1 MPAIISRL
9 LGIFL
14 ITLTLSSLAIEI
26 PKSLEEWKPWVL
38 EKHPDLNCPFMF
50 SDATRAC
57 TWPSELHVNASA
69 SGAKFTLHVETFK
82 NDWVGLPGN
91 MSLWPQNINDN
102 NTKAVVRDNANIPE
116 IYLTI
121 GNHEI
126 SGEIRWTELPRT
138 LQIPEQ
144 TGIVHLILNGKSML
158 TPAIENGN
166 QLLLSASETQTA
178 ATHQD
183 AFNMRVFRKMSDTIP
198 LQVITQLQM
207 EVSGKEREL
216 RLGQL
221 LLTGFTATEFKSA
234 LPARIEKDGSLRI
247 QVKPGSWELTL
258 VSHTTTPLKDLTFK
272 STSDL
277 WPQQEI
283 WVFEAQRQLRSVQVS
298 GVQTVDPQQTQLPEE
313 WKQFPAYLVTPETLF
328 KIEELQR
335 GVNKDAANE
344 LTLDKEMWLSF
355 NGKEFIMQDELSG
368 TIHNTRLETISP
380 YELTTA
386 SIAEKPQL
394 VTHLA
399 GSKNAGI
406 EIRTHYVN
414 LLGVSHLPRNLTVP
428 VSGWSEEFNSV
439 STNLYLP
446 PGWSLFTAT
455 GTSSENGSWISKWTL
470 WDMFLVLII
479 AVAIGRTTKLMY
491 GALAAVTLLIIYQRT
506 GAPVYIWLNLV
517 ATIALL
523 SFVGGKFKNFI
534 VKYTYISFIFLA
546 LILLPFAVREARA
559 IINPQL
565 ESEEFY
571 DFEFP
576 SIFLMS
582 SDSKKYKPVPA
593 AAPAPEA
600 AFEMSQSTAEEVVVT
615 GTRSYDSYA
624 KEERKDINKEYDPNQ
639 QTQTGLAIPSWKENT
654 VYLEWTGPVKA
665 TETTKLFLVP
675 PFINR
680 IGYLLSVLLPLLL
693 SGILLQQFFHALGK
707 NIKLPD
713 LRKLSNLAIL
723 PCVLITGLWMGPNQS
738 AQADVVIDQAIL
750 KELEE
755 RLTTPP
761 RCLPNCAAIES
772 LTLNVNDD
780 QLTIDMV
787 VHSNDLIA
795 LPLPSERE
803 QWWPNQVSV
812 DGKNATLIKT
822 PAHNLLVSLPKG
834 RHSLI
839 IKANL
844 QGRDALNLQFPLP
857 LHNVVTTT
865 QGWEVSGAPGALQA
879 SQSLQLQR
887 VERNEA
893 VSKSEHLRPD
903 PIAPFV
909 IVRRELHLGLEWTA
923 VTTVTRV
930 APAMGAIN
938 IEVPVIEGEQPLTT
952 QLNKNGKIS
961 VHLEAN
967 EYAISWNS
975 TVKQTTP
982 LQLQA
987 AQNTPWV
994 EIWALH
1000 ASPIWH
1006 TEPNGI
1012 APIQFAENENTPIWQ
1027 PWPGETLSI
1036 NITRPGATKGSYTT
1050 IDSATLTHEIGKRSN
1065 ASNLD
1070 LSIRTNQ
1077 GGQYNFAM
1085 PQGAKL
1091 STVNIDGTQ
1100 LSISATNGLIK
1111 IPLHPGEQRVAISW
1125 KTEDGAKFLS
1135 KSPQFSLEHGS
1146 SNQHI
1151 SINLPNN
1158 RWPLFVGGPMMGPSV
1173 LIWGMLF
1180 VVMLV
1185 AVALGRSGLTPLKSY
1200 QWVLLSLGI
1209 CTLSFVTFILVAIW
1223 LIVLQQRGRLQNIS
1237 STRKFKWM
1245 QVGLFIFS
1253 AIALLCLIGTIPAG
1267 LLGSPDMHIVGNNY
1281 SAGRFAWYQDHSDLA
1296 FPTAWIIS
1304 LPLWCYKVAILLWAL
1319 WLASALLGW
1328 IRWGWQ
1334 QLSHHALWYAPAE
1347 IVTNPS
1353 PTPTGTT
1360 MQAQTNTENKNSA

>member
-1 MPAIISRL
+1 MPAFIARL

-14 ITLTLSSLAIEI
+14 IAITINSSAVDV

-38 EKHPDLNCPFMF
+38 EKHSDINCPFLF
-50 SDATRAC
+50 SDATRTC
-57 TWPSELHVNASA
+57 TWPSELQINAS
-69 SGAKFTLHVETFK
+69 SNGVKFSLHVEAYK
-82 NDWVGLPGN
+82 NDWVALPGN
-91 MSLWPQNINDN
+91 MSLWPQNVSDN
-102 NTKAVVRDNANIPE
+102 NIKTPVRDNGSIPE
-116 IYLTI
+116 IYLTT

-144 TGIVHLILNGKSML
+144 TGIVQLTLHGKPVT

-166 QLLLSASETQTA
+166 QLWLSASETQTA
-178 ATHQD
+178 VAHQD
-183 AFNMRVFRKMSDTIP
+183 TFNLRVFRKINDAIP
-198 LQVITQLQM
+198 LQIITQLQI

-216 RLGQL
+216 QLGQL
-221 LLTGFTATEFKSA
+221 LLTGFTATEFQSS
-234 LPARIEKDGSLRI
+234 LPARIEKDGNLRI

-258 VSHTTTPLKDLTFK
+258 VSQSTTLINDLAFK
-272 STSDL
+272 STSAL
-277 WPQQEI
+277 WPQQEV

-298 GVQTVDPQQTQLPEE
+298 GVQTIDPQQTQLPEE
-313 WKQFPAYLVTPETLF
+313 WKQLPAYLVTPETHF

-335 GVNKDAANE
+335 GVNKDAASE
-344 LTLDKEMWLSF
+344 LTLTKEIWLSF
-355 NGKEFIMQDELSG
+355 NGKEFIIQDQLSG
-368 TIHNTRLETISP
+368 TTQNTRLETISP

-386 SIAEKPQL
+386 TIDEKPQL
-394 VTHLA
+394 ITHLA
-399 GSKNAGI
+399 NSKNPGA
-406 EIRTHYVN
+406 EIRTHKIN
-414 LLGVSHLPRNLTVP
+414 LSGVSHLPRNLTLP
-428 VSGWSEEFNSV
+428 VSGWSEDFNSV
-439 STNLYLP
+439 TTNLYLP

-455 GTSSENGSWISKWTL
+455 GTSNENGSWISKWTL

-479 AVAIGRTTKLMY
+479 AVAIGRTTKLIY
-491 GALAAVTLLIIYQRT
+491 GALAAITLLIIYQRT

-517 ATIALL
+517 ATIALI
-523 SFVGGKFKNFI
+523 SFVSGKFKNFI
-534 VKYTYISFIFLA
+534 VKYIYVSFIFLA

-565 ESEEFY
+565 EHEEFY
-571 DFEFP
+571 DFDFP
-576 SIFLMS
+576 LPLVMH
-582 SDSKKYKPVPA
+582 SDSKKKPAMV

-600 AFEMSQSTAEEVVVT
+600 ALDMSEATVEKA
-615 GTRSYDSYA
+615 GITRNRSFGSYA
-624 KEERKDINKEYDPNQ
+624 QEERKDINKEYDPNQ
-639 QTQTGLAIPSWKENT
+639 QTQTGVAIPSWGENR

-665 TETTKLFLVP
+665 NETSKLFLIT

-693 SGILLQQFFHALGK
+693 SGILLQYFFQALGK
-707 NIKLPD
+707 SITLPNF
-713 LRKLSNLAIL
+713 RKSSSLAAL
-723 PCVLITGLWMGPNQS
+723 PCILIAGLWIAPNQS
-738 AQADVVIDQAIL
+738 AQADVVIDQTIL

-755 RLTTPP
+755 RLTAPP

-772 LTLNVNDD
+772 LTLNLNND
-780 QLTIDMV
+780 QLTMDMV

-795 LPLPSERE
+795 LPLPAERE
-803 QWWPNQVSV
+803 QWWPNHVTV

-857 LHNVVTTT
+857 LHNVVSRT
-865 QGWEVSGAPGALQA
+865 QGWEVSGAPAALQA

-887 VERNEA
+887 VERNETE
-893 VSKSEHLRPD
+893 SKSEHLRPD

-909 IVRRELHLGLEWTA
+909 IVRRELHLSLEWTL

-930 APAMGAIN
+930 APATGAIN

-952 QLNKNGKIS
+952 QLNSNGKIS

-967 EYAISWNS
+967 EYASNWSS
-975 TVKQTTP
+975 TIKQATP

-987 AQNTPWV
+987 AQNTSWV
-994 EIWALH
+994 EIWALD

-1006 TEPNGI
+1006 TETKGI
-1012 APIQFAENENTPIWQ
+1012 APIQFAENENIPIWQ
-1027 PWPGETLSI
+1027 PWPGEILNI
-1036 NITRPGATKGSYTT
+1036 NVTRPAATKGSYTT
-1050 IDSATLTHEIGKRSN
+1050 IDSATLTHEPGKRSN
-1065 ASNLD
+1065 VSTLD

-1077 GGQYNFAM
+1077 GGQYNFTM

-1091 STVNIDGTQ
+1091 STVNIDGTPF
-1100 LSISATNGLIK
+1100 SISAVSGLIK
-1111 IPLHPGEQRVAISW
+1111 IPLHPGEQRIAISW
-1125 KTEDGAKFLS
+1125 KTEESLGFFS
-1135 KSPQFSLEHGS
+1135 KSPQFSLDHGS

-1151 SINLPNN
+1151 HINLPAN
-1158 RWPLFVGGPMMGPSV
+1158 RWPLFVGGPMVGPSI

-1180 VVMLV
+1180 VVMLI

-1209 CTLSFVTFILVAIW
+1209 CTLSFATFVVVAIW
-1223 LIVLQQRGRLQNIS
+1223 LILLQQRGKLQSIS
-1237 STRKFKWM
+1237 STRKFKLM
-1245 QVGLFIFS
+1245 QVGLFIIS
-1253 AIALLCLIGTIPAG
+1253 AIALFCLIGTIPAG
-1267 LLGSPDMHIVGNNY
+1267 LLGSPDMHIVGDNY
-1281 SAGRFAWYQDHSDLA
+1281 YGGNFSWYQDHSDFA
-1296 FPTAWIIS
+1296 FPNAWIIS

-1334 QLSHHALWYAPAE
+1334 QLSHHGLWYAPAE
-1347 IVTNPS
+1347 II
-1353 PTPTGTT
+1353 
-1360 MQAQTNTENKNSA
+1360 NTESVMHGGNKSSV